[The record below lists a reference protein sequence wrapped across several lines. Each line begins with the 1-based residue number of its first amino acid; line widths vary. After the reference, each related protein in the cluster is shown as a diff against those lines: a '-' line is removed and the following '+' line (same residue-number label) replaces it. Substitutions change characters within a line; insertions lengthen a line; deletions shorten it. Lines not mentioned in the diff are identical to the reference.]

1 MSTAYKP
8 PSKREKNPIITSL
21 SPENFPEFVATSHK
35 ASELNFKLQI
45 EKAEAQRLAAAEAQ
59 NYDPSKVKTLT
70 HEQLEKEGW
79 AILRFERT
87 KEWLDRW
94 NSVVFPEKKV
104 ELDD

>member
-1 MSTAYKP
+1 MSTAYRP
-8 PSKREKNPIITSL
+8 PSKREKNSISSL
-21 SPENFPEFVATSHK
+21 APENFPEFVATSRK

-45 EKAEAQRLAAAEAQ
+45 EKGEAQRAAAAEAQ

-87 KEWLDRW
+87 KEWLHRW

-104 ELDD
+104 EVDD